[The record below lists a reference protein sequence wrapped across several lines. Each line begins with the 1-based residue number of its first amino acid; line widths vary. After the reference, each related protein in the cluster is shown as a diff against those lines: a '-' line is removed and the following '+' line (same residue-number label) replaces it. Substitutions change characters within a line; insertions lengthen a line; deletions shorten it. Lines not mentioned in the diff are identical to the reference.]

1 MLYAPA
7 PFIRLADFAA
17 KHTDNKESNVHM
29 VESKRNGK
37 AGYLLED
44 RRADGSVKEYSFT
57 TDLMKA
63 IQVCVVF

>member
-1 MLYAPA
+1 MPYAPA
-7 PFIRLADFAA
+7 HYVRLVDFAA
-17 KHTDNKESNVHM
+17 KHTDNKESNVHI

-57 TDLMKA
+57 VDLMKA
-63 IQVCVVF
+63 IQISVVF